1 MPTSIV
7 FGAGGFIGSHLVK
20 LLRTMGH
27 HVHGVDRHLPRFDET
42 RANEFHIRDL
52 RNDLTDLP
60 PADHVYQL
68 CAFLGGAGII
78 DSKTCDADI
87 FMNNM
92 SININVLKYCKHRSV
107 SRIFFASSACVYA
120 EGTHL
125 LQPVNVYGWEKLA
138 SEVMYQSF
146 AQQNGVDV
154 RIGRL
159 FNVYGPYQEFQGGR
173 ERVVSALCRKVIQS
187 DTTLAI
193 LGNGKPLRTFL
204 HVSDCVR
211 AIVTYMESSCSTPI
225 HIGSSRLV
233 SITDLAH
240 IVLRHAQ
247 KSLDIQYSETS
258 DRQNVRACDTTEIE
272 KLGWSEQTSLE
283 EGIADTY
290 DWIAKSCVTIS

>member
-20 LLRTMGH
+20 LLRNNGH
-27 HVHGVDRHLPRFDET
+27 NVHGVDRHLPRFEDT
-42 RANEFHIRDL
+42 HAHEFHIRDL
-52 RNDLTDLP
+52 THDLTDLP
-60 PADHVYQL
+60 PANHVYQL

-92 SININVLKYCKHRSV
+92 SININVLNYCKHNKV

-120 EGTHL
+120 EGTEI

-146 AQQNGVDV
+146 AQQYGVQV

-159 FNVYGPYQEFQGGR
+159 FNIYGPHQEFQGGR
-173 ERVVSALCRKVIQS
+173 ERVVSALCRKVVQS
-187 DTTLAI
+187 NENLCI

-204 HVSDCVR
+204 HVSDCAR
-211 AIVTYMESSCSTPI
+211 AIVKYMESSYSAPI
-225 HIGSSRLV
+225 QIGSSRLL
-233 SITDLAH
+233 SITDLAN
-240 IVLRHAQ
+240 IVLRHA
-247 KSLDIQYSETS
+247 KKNLAIQYSDTS
-258 DRQNVRACDTTEIE
+258 AKENVRRCDTSEIE
-272 KLGWSEQTSLE
+272 KLGWSEQVSLE
-283 EGIADTY
+283 EGIAETY